1 MPPLMHSA
9 LLKVDTEVVDEADAD
24 ADDEGI
30 ATVLVQTDTGSKR
43 VALKTSLLE
52 EKATA
57 CNMLVCYFSEL
68 GEGMFNYIETVA
80 TEMVKLLSYVYSEEV
95 RTAAAALMPEL
106 IKAAV
111 NSRDKGLCDQ
121 SFVAGLSKLV
131 FEKLITTVKEEP
143 ETDVQLAMIEGLQVC
158 VCVRARVHTHT
169 HTHTHIRTH
178 VYVCIHLQEG
188 MANGGNMCL
197 GSPEAVTE
205 VLGALR
211 VVLSEVMERCQK
223 RAYIL

>member
-80 TEMVKLLSYVYSEEV
+80 MEMVKLLSYVYSEEV

-111 NSRDKGLCDQ
+111 HSRDKGLCDQ

-158 VCVRARVHTHT
+158 MCVRLCLRERERQSERETEKRERENVCSVCMYCVCVCIHAHTHT
-169 HTHTHIRTH
+169 QTQTHTCM
-178 VYVCIHLQEG
+178 Y
-188 MANGGNMCL
+188 MCN
-197 GSPEAVTE
+197 T
-205 VLGALR
+205 
-211 VVLSEVMERCQK
+211 
-223 RAYIL
+223 

>member
-158 VCVRARVHTHT
+158 VCVVCVC
-169 HTHTHIRTH
+169 
-178 VYVCIHLQEG
+178 VYTS
-188 MANGGNMCL
+188 AGGH
-197 GSPEAVTE
+197 GQRWQH
-205 VLGALR
+205 VLGQPRGCDRSIGGTARRLVR
-211 VVLSEVMERCQK
+211 GDGAEPESR
-223 RAYIL
+223 

>member
-68 GEGMFNYIETVA
+68 GEGMFNYIEMVA

-158 VCVRARVHTHT
+158 VCV
-169 HTHTHIRTH
+169 
-178 VYVCIHLQEG
+178 VCVCVCTHLQEG

-211 VVLSEVMERCQK
+211 VVLSEVMERSQN
-223 RAYIL
+223 RAEIL